1 MDGKYFKFSEMVKS
15 DIAIKNNIDNYPKRA
30 NIITNLYNLI
40 KFLNPMRKEW
50 GSPVLIT
57 SGYRCNELNAIL
69 GGSDKSAHK
78 IGFAVDLVPSNGK
91 VIELFNFIKDY
102 LQTKNLEFDEL
113 ILENKGN
120 SVWVHFALYSI
131 DGKQRKKILQ
141 LDL

>member
-1 MDGKYFKFSEMVKS
+1 MEYFKFTEMIKS
-15 DIAIKNNIDNYPKRA
+15 DVATKNKIDNYPKRA
-30 NIITNLYNLI
+30 NIISNLYNLI

-78 IGFAVDLVPSNGK
+78 IGFAVDMIPKNGYIIDFFHFMK
-91 VIELFNFIKDY
+91 RYLLTNELD
-102 LQTKNLEFDEL
+102 FDEL

-120 SVWVHFALYSI
+120 SVWIHFALYSI